1 MTKTWSVEVIMWQLA
16 GQKGE
21 DKLDPGA
28 RDSTIKR
35 LAAFYSTPTVIEDNA
50 SSNKVY
56 NLTQILQ
63 ILSQSKSTKYE
74 LIVLI
79 II

>member
-1 MTKTWSVEVIMWQLA
+1 MTKTLSVEVIMWQLA